1 MSRAAEEMPTD
12 SPEKYRRKETSFQ
25 QKPDQSLVR
34 VKRMLRMLEGRTVVQ
49 NHQEFRCEYCAL
61 TNLPAPLHYG
71 TKPGHFET
79 SKIHFPSTYVSI
91 LVCSRPQCAGLAGL
105 AHSAALV

>member
-1 MSRAAEEMPTD
+1 MLERDQVPAKARSESREGEAHVA
-12 SPEKYRRKETSFQ
+12 SS
-25 QKPDQSLVR
+25 
-34 VKRMLRMLEGRTVVQ
+34 LEGRTVVQ
-49 NHQEFRCEYCAL
+49 NHQEFRCEYCAFI
-61 TNLPAPLHYG
+61 NLPAPLHYG